1 MAQDHRLPILRDN
14 ISIVEPILKLYAIH
28 TKLKSSLIELII
40 ALHCVKNSLV
50 IKSTLNFLHQVKFNI
65 VSRDRSNKLGL
76 VPIKELYT
84 NGRCAR
90 ILNLRRISNI
100 LSFLLLRV
108 FFEVQTLLSNM
119 PVPCCQ
125 LRTTRKKILILEK
138 IKTK

>member
-1 MAQDHRLPILRDN
+1 MAQDHRLPTLRDN
-14 ISIVEPILKLYAIH
+14 ISIVEPI
-28 TKLKSSLIELII
+28 
-40 ALHCVKNSLV
+40 KN
-50 IKSTLNFLHQVKFNI
+50 TLNILHQVKFNIPWFNI